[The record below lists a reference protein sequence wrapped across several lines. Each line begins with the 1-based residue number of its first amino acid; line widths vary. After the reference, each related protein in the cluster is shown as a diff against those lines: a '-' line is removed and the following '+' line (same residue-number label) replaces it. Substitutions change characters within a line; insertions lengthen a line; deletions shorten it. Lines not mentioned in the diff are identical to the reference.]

1 MEDESY
7 DEACKKF
14 AESMRLDKAIG
25 TQLNLGLCYEKAGR
39 FASAWINFEEA
50 RARAAKEGQENRV
63 KVAKE
68 YADALAGRLSKI
80 RYVVED
86 PPDGLVVER
95 DNTVVGEAQWGTEIP
110 IDGGTHTVVARAPG
124 KLSWET
130 EIRVES
136 ENDRVEVV
144 IPGLEDAPEP
154 PPPPPTPVPKGA
166 PPPAADATPYIVG
179 GVVAGSLGVIGV
191 GLGTAFG
198 VLAMN
203 KEKDSLDRCP
213 EPPNGCTSEGVALRN
228 DAFTF
233 AHVSTAGFVVGGA
246 GIATGLLLIL
256 LAPGDEDADSDLET
270 GDGVALG
277 SVEPWLDPRSGGGL
291 TMRWRW

>member
-1 MEDESY
+1 MYKRQVLTFAATTHAQSDDGPTDADRAAAQVLFDEGRALMEDESY

-95 DNTVVGEAQWGTEIP
+95 DNTEVGEAQWGTEIP

-136 ENDRVEVV
+136 ENDRVEAVSYTH
-144 IPGLEDAPEP
+144 LTL
-154 PPPPPTPVPKGA
+154 PTI
-166 PPPAADATPYIVG
+166 Y
-179 GVVAGSLGVIGV
+179 
-191 GLGTAFG
+191 
-198 VLAMN
+198 
-203 KEKDSLDRCP
+203 
-213 EPPNGCTSEGVALRN
+213 
-228 DAFTF
+228 
-233 AHVSTAGFVVGGA
+233 
-246 GIATGLLLIL
+246 
-256 LAPGDEDADSDLET
+256 
-270 GDGVALG
+270 
-277 SVEPWLDPRSGGGL
+277 SV
-291 TMRWRW
+291 